1 MDINKLR
8 QLNRELGYNDKAFD
22 NCDIST
28 LRDGFARAVLAPSKY
43 GELVYQMDDFEFSL
57 WLKEHGLHSNEQLI
71 QFAID
76 NTEFTIKGLF
86 GL

>member
-28 LRDGFARAVLAPSKY
+28 LRDGFARAVLALSKY

-71 QFAID
+71 RFSIE
-76 NTEFTIKGLF
+76 NTEWTINGLF

>member
-71 QFAID
+71 RFSIA
-76 NTEFTIKGLF
+76 NTEFTINGLF

>member
-8 QLNRELGYNDKAFD
+8 QLNRELRYNAKAFD

-28 LRDGFARAVLAPSKY
+28 LRAGFARAVLAPSKY

-57 WLKEHGLHSNEQLI
+57 WLKEHGFHSNEQLI
-71 QFAID
+71 QFAIE
-76 NTEFTIKGLF
+76 NTEFTINAIL
-86 GL
+86 